1 MCTALL
7 PTVLLH
13 CLTCFKYWL
22 DSQSASKTGSMI
34 NVCTIPACVEPI
46 AIVLSHVSRHYAV
59 LEASYTTEEKRLE
72 WWVHS
77 AKQNWNISWLWVW
90 ILLMCSS
97 TSLKGWKLF
106 NISFPTA
113 VALSSFWKLCVV
125 RSGRIGLVE
134 SKIRLLVS
142 ALERN
147 EPVSLA
153 HVHPHA
159 FPGLRTANKK

>member
-34 NVCTIPACVEPI
+34 NVRFQHVWSLSPLFCLMFQGTTLCWKHLILQKRSVSNGEYIARSKTGTSHDFGYESFLCVPA
-46 AIVLSHVSRHYAV
+46 
-59 LEASYTTEEKRLE
+59 
-72 WWVHS
+72 
-77 AKQNWNISWLWVW
+77 
-90 ILLMCSS
+90 LL
-97 TSLKGWKLF
+97 LKAENSF

-125 RSGRIGLVE
+125 RSGRVGLVE

-142 ALERN
+142 TLERN
-147 EPVSLA
+147 ELVSLA

-159 FPGLRTANKK
+159 FPGHRTANKK